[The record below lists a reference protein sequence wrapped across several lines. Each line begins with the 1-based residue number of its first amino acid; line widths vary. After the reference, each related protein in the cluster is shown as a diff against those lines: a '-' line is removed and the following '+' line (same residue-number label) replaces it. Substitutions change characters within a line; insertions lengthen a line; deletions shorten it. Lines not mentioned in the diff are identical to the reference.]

1 MKYDLSK
8 KPQLEMAKELFAKL
22 IENKNVIEL
31 KKSPKTHTV
40 SQINYV
46 HVLFN
51 LFGCHFGY
59 TKEESKTHL
68 KRNCPFMVY
77 EKVVNN
83 KTEKFLVTLSSID
96 DVLMSKFIEWV
107 RTYSA
112 QQGCYL
118 PSSEEYLAEKMFF
131 DNHIDRHSEFL

>member
-1 MKYDLSK
+1 MKYDLSNSI
-8 KPQLEMAKELFAKL
+8 QLNKAKEVFNQL
-22 IENKNVIEL
+22 IDTKSVIEL
-31 KKSPKTHTV
+31 KRTPKTHTV

-68 KRNCPFMVY
+68 KRNCPFMIY
-77 EKVVNN
+77 EKTVAD
-83 KTEKFLVTLSSID
+83 KTEKFLLSLSGVD

-112 QQGCYL
+112 MNGCYL
-118 PSSEEYLAEKMFF
+118 PSSEEYLAEKIFF
-131 DNHIDRHSEFL
+131 DNQIEHHSEFL